1 MLTRYILPLLGL
13 IAFAFAV
20 QQMTQ
25 AQQKT
30 PPAVPPVEPAKS
42 PFAKQLAGSGIIE
55 PETENISI
63 GTNLPGIVERVNVK
77 VGDMVRPGVPLF
89 RLDDRQLNAELVVRK
104 AFLENAQATLEKLNN
119 APRPEELP
127 PLRAKVA
134 EMVANL
140 DDQTKQLTRLQRLGA
155 AASEDELTRREAGVA
170 VAKAQLERAKADLAL
185 QEAGSWKFDRLVSQ
199 SAVKQAQ
206 AQVEQTGIELT
217 RLTVKAPQLKWDAT
231 NSASDATEYKVL
243 QVNVRPGEFVGT
255 VQGQALIV
263 LGYIGKLHVRVDI
276 DENDIG
282 RFRPNLP
289 GFAQPRGNPHVKFP
303 ISFVR
308 VEPYVIPKK
317 SLTGLNTERV
327 DTRVLQVIYRIE
339 SADLALYVG
348 QQMEVFLN
356 AAEGK

>member
-1 MLTRYILPLLGL
+1 MLTRYVLPLVGL
-13 IAFAFAV
+13 IAFGFAI

-25 AQQKT
+25 AQQKA
-30 PPAVPPVEPAKS
+30 PPAVPPVEPARS

-77 VGDMVRPGVPLF
+77 VGDMVRPGTPLF
-89 RLDDRQLNAELVVRK
+89 RLDDRQLNAELGVRK
-104 AFLENAQATLEKLNN
+104 AFLDNAEATLEKLNN
-119 APRPEELP
+119 TPRQEELP
-127 PLRAKVA
+127 PLLAKVA
-134 EMVANL
+134 EMQAGL
-140 DDQTKQLTRLQRLGA
+140 DDQAKQLARLQRLGA

-185 QEAGSWKFDRLVSQ
+185 QVAGSWKYDKMVAQ

-206 AQVEQTGIELT
+206 SQIEQTGTELT
-217 RLTVKAPQLKWDAT
+217 RLTMKAPRLKWDAPA
-231 NSASDATEYKVL
+231 NDPTEYKVL

-255 VQGQALIV
+255 VQGQALVV

-303 ISFVR
+303 ITYVG

-317 SLTGLNTERV
+317 SLTGSNTERV
-327 DTRVLQVIYRIE
+327 DTRVLQVIYRI
-339 SADLALYVG
+339 DKTDQMLYVG

-356 AAEGK
+356 TAGEK